1 MFKKFK
7 TSCWSKLDRYIE
19 PSSISIAFW
28 TKSNVSYSLLWRPL
42 ATDHRNWRLENESM
56 LPTVLRWI
64 KGMQFINEDFLPEF
78 RNTLIREKIYQ
89 YESSKICTFEEYIF
103 VFERFFLSRSLYFAH
118 KIIFW
123 VTCFDLSSLSN
134 TDLRNRTYEIIL
146 RSVHIVSCPLIYK
159 TIYFHFPFC
168 LTQSS

>member
-1 MFKKFK
+1 MNQ
-7 TSCWSKLDRYIE
+7 I
-19 PSSISIAFW
+19 SSVATCYGCPLFPIRLFEGLWPLIIVTGAR
-28 TKSNVSYSLLWRPL
+28 KMNLCCLLSS
-42 ATDHRNWRLENESM
+42 DES
-56 LPTVLRWI
+56 
-64 KGMQFINEDFLPEF
+64 FINEDFLPEL
-78 RNTLIREKIYQ
+78 RDTLIWEKISQ
-89 YESSKICTFEEYIF
+89 YESSKIFTFKEYFF

-134 TDLRNRTYEIIL
+134 TDLRNRTYETIL